1 MQRRI
6 LSFLFIFI
14 CLHYSV
20 SAQRAVTVEDVWQN
34 YVFYPSSVNGINWM
48 NDGQFYTAQE
58 GSRVVKYDI
67 TTGKAVE
74 TLFGKTGQ
82 PALSFD
88 DYQLNA
94 TEDKI
99 VFKAEQESIY
109 RRSTKEYT
117 YIYDIANTELQKIPG
132 NKQSHATLSPDG
144 QKVAFVRDNNLYV
157 VNLSDLSETA
167 ITTDGKFN
175 FIINGMCDWVYE
187 EEFAFTQAFE
197 WSGDSQKIAFIRFDE
212 SEVKEYNMQMWETG
226 NLYPVDYRFKYPKAG
241 EDNSKIEVKIY
252 HLSTGKTV
260 NVNIGSET
268 DIYIPRINWTKNSDL
283 LSLRRMNRL
292 QNQLEILHVDA
303 QTGSSEVILKEN
315 EEKYIDITYTDD
327 LTYLADGERFI
338 HSSEKSGF
346 KHLYLYDMQGNELN
360 AITAGDWEAS
370 EILGID
376 EKNEVIYFTSTEDSP
391 MERQLYKVNFSG
403 KKKEKLSTESGNYH
417 ANFSP
422 DCQYYIADFS
432 NASAAPVYTLNEGKN
447 GSQLRVLEDNQ
458 ALMSRVS
465 GFALSEKEF
474 FTVQNSKGIDLNGWM
489 LKPQGFD
496 ESKQYPVLMFVY
508 GGPGKQT
515 VMNEWDSFNTF
526 WFQSLASQG
535 YIVVSVDNRG
545 TDGRGK
551 EFRQSTYGH
560 MGEFEYQDQRD
571 AALYLQSLPYV
582 DSERVGIW
590 GWSYGGYMSSLS
602 LFLGGDIFK
611 TAIAVAPVANWRF
624 YDTIYTERYLGLPQ
638 DNAKGYDAFSP
649 LSHVAKM
656 KEDANY
662 LLVHGTGDDNVHF
675 QNAVALQNELIRTGK
690 QFETF
695 YYPNR
700 NHGIYGGNTR
710 LHLYQ
715 MMTDF
720 ILENL

>member
-1 MQRRI
+1 MQQRI
-6 LSFLFIFI
+6 LSFLFIFLFFHCSI
-14 CLHYSV
+14 T
-20 SAQRAVTVEDVWQN
+20 AQKAVTVEDVWQN
-34 YVFYPSSVNGINWM
+34 YAFYPSSVRGINWM
-48 NDGQFYTAQE
+48 NDGQYYTTQE
-58 GSRVVKYDI
+58 ENKIVKYDI
-67 TTGKAVE
+67 TTGEAVE
-74 TLFGKTGQ
+74 TLFGKSGQ

-99 VFKAEQESIY
+99 IFKTEQEYIY

-117 YIYDIANTELQKIPG
+117 YIYDIASNELQKIPG

-187 EEFAFTQAFE
+187 EEFAFTKAFE

-212 SEVKEYNMQMWETG
+212 SGVKEYNMQMWQTG
-226 NLYPVDYRFKYPKAG
+226 SLYPVDYRFKYPKAG

-252 HLSTGKTV
+252 HISTAKMV
-260 NVNIGSET
+260 NVDIGTEA
-268 DIYIPRINWTKNSDL
+268 DIYIPRINWTQNPDL
-283 LSLRRMNRL
+283 LSVRRMNRL

-303 QTGSSEVILKEN
+303 QSGSSEVILKEN

-327 LTYLADGERFI
+327 LTYLADGKYFI

-346 KHLYLYDMQGNELN
+346 KHLYLYDMEGNEQN
-360 AITAGDWEAS
+360 AITSGEWEAS

-376 EKNEVIYFTSTEDSP
+376 EKNEVVYFASTEDSP
-391 MERQLYKVNFSG
+391 IERQLYKVNFSG

-422 DCQYYIADFS
+422 DCKYYIADFS
-432 NASAAPVYTLNEGKN
+432 SASVAPFYTLNEGKN
-447 GSQLRVLEDNQ
+447 GNQVRVLEDNQ

-465 GFALSEKEF
+465 GFNISETEF
-474 FTVQNSKGIDLNGWM
+474 FTVPNSEGIELNGWM
-489 LKPQGFD
+489 IKPTNFD
-496 ESKQYPVLMFVY
+496 ENQQYPVLMFVY

-515 VMNEWDSFNTF
+515 VMNEWDSFNAF

-560 MGEFEYQDQRD
+560 MGEFEFQDQKD
-571 AALYLQSLPYV
+571 AAMYLQSLPYV
-582 DSERVGIW
+582 DSERIGIW

-611 TAIAVAPVANWRF
+611 TAIAVAPVATWRF

-649 LSHVAKM
+649 LSHVGKM
-656 KEDANY
+656 KENANY

-715 MMTDF
+715 MMTNF